1 MDRIEQIKV
10 DIARVSDLITKV
22 EVMKIDGRETIYIHH
37 KPNDR
42 KHPSFYHCVHV
53 SKDGLM
59 VNSNGHHPLDLHSAM
74 NEAVKVA
81 RIALKL

>member
-1 MDRIEQIKV
+1 MDRIEQLKV

-22 EVMKIDGRETIYIHH
+22 EVMKIDGCETIYIHH
-37 KPNDR
+37 KPIDR
-42 KHPSFYHCVHV
+42 KHSSFYHCVHV
-53 SKDGLM
+53 SKDGVM
-59 VNSNGHHPLDLHSAM
+59 VNSNGHHPLDLHNAM